1 MYSSPPHCAL
11 EWPWWP
17 AEFTFRGVSR
27 SSRKRW
33 TFSSSDGLFLALGS
47 LLTGGAVYA
56 GARLYERCVA
66 VTINGEVT
74 AFTEDAQA
82 TGIAEISV
90 PQPDGTTRRVVVGP
104 GHADADGRIGMGYAV
119 YENGEVVGTAN
130 IGTLLMKDDGS
141 FTVEIPEG
149 AQVELPEPD
158 SGSDTR

>member
-1 MYSSPPHCAL
+1 ML
-11 EWPWWP
+11 EE
-17 AEFTFRGVSR
+17 AKHGR
-27 SSRKRW
+27 SLRR
-33 TFSSSDGLFLALGS
+33 TGLFLALGS

-74 AFTEDAQA
+74 AFTEDAHA

-119 YENGEVVGTAN
+119 YENGEVVGAAN

-158 SGSDTR
+158 TGSDTR